1 LRDGSGSYFTAKQE
15 MIVVLAYEVRGLT
28 KVYQDNIVA
37 NNNLSFDIQC
47 GEFFGLLGPNGAG
60 KTTLV
65 RQLMGLSEPS
75 SGQIKLFGEL
85 LTGSTIDR
93 IPWYV
98 SYIPQRLGAVADLTA
113 DEALRVTGTLRG
125 MDYNRAVKQ
134 AAELIDEFQLGYLG
148 KRRIGQMSGGEQR
161 LVALCMG
168 LMASRP
174 IMILDE
180 PTNDLDPSYRKQVWE
195 KLKEINQTRN
205 TTIIL
210 VTHNVLEAEKVL
222 QRVGIINKGEIQ
234 AMGTVGALKAQI
246 DQRVR
251 IDVRLKAESRD
262 YVSLAF
268 LRDLK
273 DIEARTLSSQEVLLL
288 VPRSAIQQV
297 VDQVISNV
305 GLMYVEDLKI
315 VTPTLED
322 VYLQLGGGEKL
333 ERGA

>member
-1 LRDGSGSYFTAKQE
+1 
-15 MIVVLAYEVRGLT
+15 
-28 KVYQDNIVA
+28 
-37 NNNLSFDIQC
+37 
-47 GEFFGLLGPNGAG
+47 
-60 KTTLV
+60 
-65 RQLMGLSEPS
+65 
-75 SGQIKLFGEL
+75 
-85 LTGSTIDR
+85 
-93 IPWYV
+93 
-98 SYIPQRLGAVADLTA
+98 
-113 DEALRVTGTLRG
+113 
-125 MDYNRAVKQ
+125 
-134 AAELIDEFQLGYLG
+134 
-148 KRRIGQMSGGEQR
+148 MSGGEQR

-305 GLMYVEDLKI
+305 GLMYVEDLRCN
-315 VTPTLED
+315 PDFGRCLP
-322 VYLQLGGGEKL
+322 QLGGEKL
-333 ERGA
+333 KRGVTSTQS

>member
-1 LRDGSGSYFTAKQE
+1 
-15 MIVVLAYEVRGLT
+15 
-28 KVYQDNIVA
+28 
-37 NNNLSFDIQC
+37 
-47 GEFFGLLGPNGAG
+47 
-60 KTTLV
+60 
-65 RQLMGLSEPS
+65 
-75 SGQIKLFGEL
+75 
-85 LTGSTIDR
+85 
-93 IPWYV
+93 
-98 SYIPQRLGAVADLTA
+98 
-113 DEALRVTGTLRG
+113 
-125 MDYNRAVKQ
+125 
-134 AAELIDEFQLGYLG
+134 
-148 KRRIGQMSGGEQR
+148 
-161 LVALCMG
+161 
-168 LMASRP
+168 
-174 IMILDE
+174 
-180 PTNDLDPSYRKQVWE
+180 
-195 KLKEINQTRN
+195 
-205 TTIIL
+205 
-210 VTHNVLEAEKVL
+210 
-222 QRVGIINKGEIQ
+222 
-234 AMGTVGALKAQI
+234 MGTVGALKAQI